1 MPTDTQT
8 KPYSLIFDFDG
19 VIAHTIP
26 IFRQALFQFF
36 REKQLKITESEFE
49 TDGWASK
56 SLAQF
61 CVILAERYDIY
72 FDVDTLRAQ
81 IWQTQVDLINQGL
94 ESDPTLIPF
103 LEYCRENGIRL
114 AIGSNSYSDRIEWV
128 VKKMKIDE
136 YFLRNTHPEK

>member
-1 MPTDTQT
+1 MIPRAI
-8 KPYSLIFDFDG
+8 LFDFDG

-49 TDGWASK
+49 NDGWASK

-61 CVILAERYDIY
+61 CVILSEKYDIH
-72 FDVDTLRAQ
+72 FEVNDLRSQ
-81 IWQTQVDLINQGL
+81 IWQAQVDMMNEGL

-103 LEYCRENGIRL
+103 LEYCRQSNIHL
-114 AIGSNSYSDRIEWV
+114 AIGSNSFRDRIEWV

-136 YFLRNTHPEK
+136 YFLHNKNNPE